1 MRELYATIDLG
12 SNSFHML
19 TAALEHN
26 EIKILESTSEK
37 VMLAE
42 GLSKI
47 HGIHPDAMKR
57 GLECIAR
64 FAQRIENIPK
74 DNIRIVGTNTLR
86 AAVNAAEYVDAIED
100 ILKVNH
106 IDIVSGIEEARLIY
120 LGVNHSWSGLDKVTK
135 NLVID
140 IGGGSTE
147 FIIGKNFKLRQAES
161 LRMGCIAY
169 QRYFP
174 DLVISKTNFENATRA
189 ARFELANIK
198 ENFPNRAWDYAVG
211 SAGTF
216 KAIERILLEQGLS
229 DEGITLTGL
238 RALKRQV
245 LSFNNMAE
253 LDIVGLKSSRLKTIV
268 PGLAISLAI
277 FKSLNIKKLHISRGG
292 LREGILY
299 DLLGRLKSEDVR
311 QRSIT
316 AISRRYGVT
325 EHRSKLLVKICKKLA
340 KNTDSDKYPLSDFH
354 LKLLLWSAYCCR
366 IGLAINHSQYQ
377 VHSSYLLGNSE
388 LRGFSLRERRIL
400 AAIVI
405 NHRRNISLEPLEQID
420 LSAEEKYQIY
430 QIICLLRLGVI
441 IGRNGKPNRSDHL
454 RLKVNRKHF
463 ELTVEEKWLNKH
475 ALIRHALSLEKLY
488 WSKAGFNL
496 AIILN

>member
-42 GLSKI
+42 GLSKQD
-47 HGIHPDAMKR
+47 GIHPDAMQR
-57 GLECIAR
+57 GLECIGR

-74 DNIRIVGTNTLR
+74 ENVRIVGTNTLR
-86 AAVNAAEYVDAIED
+86 AAINADAYVDEIEKV
-100 ILKVNH
+100 LKVNQ

-120 LGVNHSWSGLDKVTK
+120 LGVNHSWSGLDSVTK

-147 FIIGKNFKLRQAES
+147 FIIGKNFKSKQAES

-174 DLVISKTNFENATRA
+174 DFEINPRNFNRAVRA
-189 ARFELANIK
+189 AKFELANIR
-198 ENFPNRAWDYAVG
+198 EDFPESAWDYAVG

-216 KAIERILLEQGLS
+216 KAIERILIEQGLS
-229 DEGITLTGL
+229 DEGIT
-238 RALKRQV
+238 RQ
-245 LSFNNMAE
+245 
-253 LDIVGLKSSRLKTIV
+253 GLKTLRSQILDCSNMKDLNIPGLKNSRLTTIV
-268 PGLAISLAI
+268 PGIAITTAI

-311 QRSIT
+311 QRSIN
-316 AISRRYGVT
+316 AISRRYSVS
-325 EHRSKLLVKICKKLA
+325 ERRSKLLVKICNKLT
-340 KNTDSDKYPLSDFH
+340 KNTATKNPLSSFH
-354 LKLLLWSAYCCR
+354 LKLLRWSAECCR
-366 IGLAINHSQYQ
+366 IGLAINHSQYH
-377 VHSSYLLGNSE
+377 VHSAYLVRNSE
-388 LRGFSLRERRIL
+388 LSGFSLRERNIL
-400 AAIVI
+400 AAIII
-405 NHRRNISLEPLEQID
+405 NHRRKVNLSPLQQID
-420 LSAEEKYQIY
+420 LTTSERT
-430 QIICLLRLGVI
+430 QIIQLIFLLRLAVL
-441 IGRNGKPNRSDHL
+441 IGRNGKPNRSNH
-454 RLKVNRKHF
+454 LKVEIKKLAF
-463 ELTVEEKWLNKH
+463 DLIVDEKWLNKH
-475 ALIRHALSLEKLY
+475 PMIQHALSLEKDY
-488 WSKAGFNL
+488 WLKSGFNL
-496 AIILN
+496 NLILEK

>member
-1 MRELYATIDLG
+1 MREFYATIDLG

-42 GLSKI
+42 GLDKTK
-47 HGIHPDAMKR
+47 GIHPDAQKR

-74 DNIRIVGTNTLR
+74 NNIRIVGTNTLR
-86 AAVNAAEYVDAIED
+86 AAINAQEYVDEIEK
-100 ILKVNH
+100 ILGVNQ
-106 IDIVSGIEEARLIY
+106 IDIVSGIEEARLIF
-120 LGVNHSWSGLDKVTK
+120 LGVNHSWSGLDRFTK

-147 FIIGKNFKLRQAES
+147 FIIGKNFKLKQAES

-174 DLVISKTNFENATRA
+174 NLEISSKNFSRAVRA
-189 ARFELANIK
+189 AKYELTNIK
-198 ENFPNRAWDYAVG
+198 ADYPASAWDYSIG

-216 KAIERILLEQGLS
+216 KAIERILLEQGLT
-229 DEGITLTGL
+229 DEGITLKGL
-238 RALKRQV
+238 KALKAQV
-245 LSFNNMAE
+245 LEFKKME
-253 LDIVGLKSSRLKTIV
+253 DLEIPGLKLARQKTIV
-268 PGLAISLAI
+268 PGLAITMAI

-316 AISRRYGVT
+316 AICKRYNVPEERR
-325 EHRSKLLVKICKKLA
+325 KLLTAICKKLT
-340 KNTDSDKYPLSDFH
+340 KNTRCKKYPLSSFH
-354 LKLLLWSAYCCR
+354 HKLLKWSAQCSR
-366 IGLAINHSQYQ
+366 IGLAINHSQFQ
-377 VHSSYLLGNSE
+377 SHSAYLIRNSE
-388 LRGFSLRERRIL
+388 LSGFSIRERKIL
-400 AAIVI
+400 AAIVANQRRKI
-405 NHRRNISLEPLEQID
+405 NLAPFDLID
-420 LSAEEKYQIY
+420 LTIKEKYQLV
-430 QIICLLRLGVI
+430 QIIFLLRLASI
-441 IGRNGKPNRSDHL
+441 IGRNGKPNRSNHL
-454 RLKVNRKHF
+454 NIEFKSNTILLN
-463 ELTVEEKWLNKH
+463 VEEKWLSKHPLIQH
-475 ALIRHALSLEKLY
+475 ALALETVY
-488 WSKAGFNL
+488 WSKAEFNMKIGL
-496 AIILN
+496 V